1 LKRLLKNS
9 HVVILRSLG
18 RRRISNDSFEILRGV
33 HPESRVEILRFAQND
48 RRRRAQND
56 KEPKLAANGKFQQLV
71 EGLIKQ

>member
-1 LKRLLKNS
+1 MKRLLKNS

-18 RRRISNDSFEILRGV
+18 RRRISNDSFEILR
-33 HPESRVEILRFAQND
+33 F
-48 RRRRAQND
+48 AQND

>member
-1 LKRLLKNS
+1 MLKRLLKNS

-18 RRRISNDSFEILRGV
+18 RRRISNDSFEILR
-33 HPESRVEILRFAQND
+33 F
-48 RRRRAQND
+48 AQND